1 MQQYEKKLIVL
12 TSINGALKGGGVKG
26 IQIDKMKKT
35 HLYCVLKYLHIFINI
50 KQIDMQLI

>member
-12 TSINGALKGGGVKG
+12 TSINGALKGGGGKG

-50 KQIDMQLI
+50 KQIDMQII